1 VQGFP
6 SLHGSLLLA
15 NTHPVAGRHISV
27 VQALPSLHNGGA
39 PPAQLPAEHMSVV
52 VQAFPSVQADTL
64 FTYSQPV
71 AGLQESSVQTL
82 PSLQTGGGPLT
93 QTPAEHVSPV
103 VHAFPSLHGSLLFV
117 NTQPV
122 VGLHVS
128 VVQRIPSSQTS
139 GAPPAQAPPAQVSL
153 VVHASPSL
161 HGLAL
166 FTLRQ
171 PKSGSQ
177 LSSVQTFPSTQLG
190 AGPPTHTPP
199 EQASLDV
206 QALPSLHG
214 VLLFVNTQPVDGSHV
229 SVVQRFPSLHT
240 TGEPLTHAPPEHTSP
255 VVHASPSLHGLVLFE
270 YTQPVIGS
278 HESVV
283 QMLPSSQLGAGPP
296 THAPPEHVS
305 PVVHALPSLQGTV
318 LLVNTHTSSGH
329 VSVVQTLPS
338 LHWLAMVH
346 SMQPAIGVPPQTP
359 PAQTSPL
366 VHA

>member
-1 VQGFP
+1 MQGSP
-6 SLHGSLLLA
+6 SLHGLLLFV
-15 NTHPVAGRHISV
+15 NTQLVAGWQESSV
-27 VQALPSLHNGGA
+27 QMLPSSHNGGG
-39 PPAQLPAEHMSVV
+39 PPRHVPTEHTSVV
-52 VQAFPSVQADTL
+52 VQAFPSLQGFVLLPYRQPRSG
-64 FTYSQPV
+64 SQ
-71 AGLQESSVQTL
+71 LSSVHTL
-82 PSLQTGGGPLT
+82 ASSQVSGGPPT
-93 QTPAEHVSPV
+93 HTPPEQESPV
-103 VHAFPSLHGSLLFV
+103 VQAFPSLHGLLLFV

-153 VVHASPSL
+153 VVHALPSL

-214 VLLFVNTQPVDGSHV
+214 ALLFVNTQPVDGSHV